1 VTVEVHPHE
10 ARDVAV
16 SVHPCQHASA
26 MVAILRQLGVG
37 CGGHTGSSTFK
48 REDYLSV
55 FLKMIQSMVD
65 ITYDFS
71 SN

>member
-1 VTVEVHPHE
+1 MC
-10 ARDVAV
+10 DVAV

-37 CGGHTGSSTFK
+37 CGGHAGSCTFK

-71 SN
+71 ST

>member
-1 VTVEVHPHE
+1 MSVEVHPHE

-37 CGGHTGSSTFK
+37 ECREAGGGTFK
-48 REDYLSV
+48 REDYLSL

-71 SN
+71 ST